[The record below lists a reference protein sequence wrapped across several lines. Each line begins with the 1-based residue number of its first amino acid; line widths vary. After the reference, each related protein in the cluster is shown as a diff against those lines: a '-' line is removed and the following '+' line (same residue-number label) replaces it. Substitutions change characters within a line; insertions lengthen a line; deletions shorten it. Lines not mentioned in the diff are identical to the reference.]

1 VYRVLGLKAE
11 SRSPWGGERMQREG
25 RRSLEDLLR
34 EAGYDVVSLL
44 RSNNPARRMG
54 STLGEFS
61 RVPAQVSGWFGE
73 TKAWRTTVALFD
85 LSHHMTNLFLK
96 GPGALSLLRWLGVN
110 TFRNFEPGRAKQ
122 FLVCN
127 DEGYV
132 IRDAVLF
139 YLEKDSFKLVA
150 RPPALNWVQYHAE
163 SGEFEV
169 TVERDER
176 SAFNPGGQRRVYR
189 FQLQGPNAP
198 KLLEKIHG
206 GRLPDIPFFHFGRI
220 RVGRRSAW
228 ALHHGMAGVAGME
241 IFGPWEEA
249 EEVKATILEA
259 GQEFGLREAGHRA
272 YLVSIVETGWVPLP
286 VPAIYTGEHLRPY
299 REWLPADSLEA
310 TGSLGG
316 SWQAP
321 QIEEYYLTPWD
332 LGYGHLV
339 KFDHDF
345 VGKEALWE
353 QAKDPRRR
361 KVTLV
366 WHKED
371 VLQKIF
377 RPLFEGGPRGRF
389 IELPLVGSA
398 TWHYDKVLSKQGTW
412 IGFSSFG
419 AYSANEHAVLTVGV
433 VDRSFAEPGT
443 EVLVIWG
450 EEGPGDEEDREVP
463 VEIRATVAPVPFSEA
478 ARRYRASVGAR
489 PVLG

>member
-1 VYRVLGLKAE
+1 
-11 SRSPWGGERMQREG
+11 MHQG

-34 EAGYDVVSLL
+34 ENGYDVVSFL
-44 RSNNPARRMG
+44 RNNNPAARVG
-54 STLGEFS
+54 STFGEFS
-61 RVPAQVSGWFGE
+61 RVPAQISGWFEE
-73 TKAWRTTVALFD
+73 TRSWRGTVALFD
-85 LSHHMTNLFLK
+85 QSHHMTNLFLK
-96 GPGALSLLRWLGVN
+96 GPDALHLLRTLGVN
-110 TFRNFEPGRAKQ
+110 TFRNFVPGRAKQ

-127 DEGYV
+127 HEGYV

-139 YLEKDSFKLVA
+139 YLEENSFLLVA

-163 SGEFEV
+163 TGGYRV

-176 SAFNPGGQRRVYR
+176 SAFNPSGQRRLYR
-189 FQLQGPNAP
+189 YQLQGPHAP
-198 KLLEKIHG
+198 ALLEKLHG
-206 GRLPDIPFFHFGRI
+206 GPLPEIPFFHFARI
-220 RVGRRSAW
+220 RIGKQSAW

-249 EEVKATILEA
+249 EEVKETIREA
-259 GQEFGLREAGHRA
+259 GREFGLQEAGHRA

-286 VPAIYTGEHLRPY
+286 VPAIYTGDRLRPY
-299 REWLPADSLEA
+299 REWLPGDSLEA

-316 SWQAP
+316 SLDSSR
-321 QIEEYYLTPWD
+321 IEDYYLTPWD

-345 VGKEALWE
+345 IGREALME
-353 QAKDPRRR
+353 KAKDPRRR

-389 IELPLVGSA
+389 IDLPLVGYA
-398 TWHYDKVLSKQGTW
+398 TWHYDKVLSRDGRW
-412 IGFSSFG
+412 IGISSFG

-433 VDRSFAEPGT
+433 VDREFAEPGT
-443 EVLVIWG
+443 EVVVVWG
-450 EEGPGDEEDREVP
+450 ERKAGDTEDPEVP
-463 VEIRATVAPVPFSEA
+463 VEIRATVGPVPFSEA

-489 PVLG
+489 PVL

>member
-1 VYRVLGLKAE
+1 
-11 SRSPWGGERMQREG
+11 MQPEG

-44 RSNNPARRMG
+44 RRNNPARRTG
-54 STLGEFS
+54 STFGEFS
-61 RVPAQVSGWFGE
+61 RVPAQVSGWFEE

-85 LSHHMTNLFLK
+85 QSHHMTNLFLK
-96 GPGALSLLRWLGVN
+96 GPDALSLLRWLGVN
-110 TFRNFEPGRAKQ
+110 TFQNFAPGRAKQ
-122 FLVCN
+122 LLVCN

-139 YLEKDSFKLVA
+139 YLEKDLFKLVA
-150 RPPALNWVQYHAE
+150 RPPALNWVQFHAE
-163 SGEFEV
+163 SGTFNV

-176 SAFNPGGQRRVYR
+176 SSFNPSGRRKLYR

-198 KLLEKIHG
+198 KLLEKLNG
-206 GRLPDIPFFHFGRI
+206 GPLPEIPFFHFGSIRI
-220 RVGRRSAW
+220 GNRTAW

-286 VPAIYTGEHLRPY
+286 VPAIYTGERLRPY
-299 REWLPADSLEA
+299 REWLSADSLEA

-316 SWQAP
+316 SFWGTR
-321 QIEEYYLTPWD
+321 IEEYYLTPWD

-345 VGKEALWE
+345 VGKEALE
-353 QAKDPRRR
+353 EKARDPRRK

-366 WHKED
+366 WNKED

-377 RPLFEGGPRGRF
+377 RPLFEGGTRGRF
-389 IELPLVGSA
+389 IDLPLVGYA
-398 TWHYDKVLSKQGTW
+398 TWHYDKVVSQAGTW

-419 AYSANEHAVLTVGV
+419 AYSANEHAILTVGV
-433 VDRSFAEPGT
+433 VDREFAEPGT
-443 EVLVIWG
+443 EVVVIWG
-450 EEGPGDEEDREVP
+450 EGGRGDEEDPEVP
-463 VEIRATVAPVPFSEA
+463 VEIRATVGPVPFSEA